1 MKAASDSLQLQRRIA
16 APSPRHNSSLFQVN
30 QRRAAALVF
39 VIGLLVEIPSVR
51 AEMPDISS
59 VTPDLAIPPLEEGK
73 ASPGKRVRMGDPNG
87 VYHVLYLPT
96 DWHPER
102 RWPLLV
108 EYAGNGGYRNRFMD
122 ESHGR
127 PEDSRLGYGLSGGQG
142 AIWLCLPYLSA
153 DASNIRTTWWGDPP
167 HYDVSP
173 TVDYCVKTVES
184 VCAQYA
190 GDRDRVVL
198 AGFSRGAIATF
209 FVGLQNERIAAL
221 WRGFFAYSHFDGPRR
236 WPYPDSD
243 EAAASIR
250 FARAKGRPL
259 FVCGEESNA
268 DQTRLWMETHYEP
281 EKVRGITFRSTGF
294 RNHNDAWILRP
305 SETRAE
311 ARRWLKQTLQ

>member
-1 MKAASDSLQLQRRIA
+1 MTTAST
-16 APSPRHNSSLFQVN
+16 SSLPQRHLEASSPFENSGCFRSN

-39 VIGLLVEIPSVR
+39 VIGLLAEILSVR

-59 VTPDLAIPPLEEGK
+59 VTPDLTIPPLEEGN
-73 ASPGKRVRMGDPNG
+73 ATPGKRVRVGDPNG
-87 VYHVLYLPT
+87 VYHVLYLPPEWT
-96 DWHPER
+96 PER

-142 AIWLCLPYLSA
+142 AIWLCLPYLST
-153 DASNIRTTWWGDPP
+153 DASSIRTTWWGDPP
-167 HYDVSP
+167 YYAVSP

-184 VCAQYA
+184 VCAEYA
-190 GDRDRVVL
+190 GDRNRVVL
-198 AGFSRGAIATF
+198 TGFSRGAIATF
-209 FVGLQNERIAAL
+209 FIGLQNDRIAAL
-221 WRGFFAYSHFDGPRR
+221 WRGFFAYSHFDGSRR

-243 EAAASIR
+243 EAAASAR

-268 DQTRLWMETHYEP
+268 EQTRLWMETRYQSET
-281 EKVRGITFRSTGF
+281 VRAITFRSTGF

-305 SETRAE
+305 SQTRAE
-311 ARRWLKQTLQ
+311 ARRWLEQTLQ